1 MTDTVWTT
9 TRACPARAESGGAR
23 SAAAILARFW
33 EARVVT
39 PLHRALD
46 SALLAGELRDVNA
59 GTLADMGYRRD

>member
-1 MTDTVWTT
+1 MTDTTWTT
-9 TRACPARAESGGAR
+9 TSACPVPAGSGRAR
-23 SAAAILARFW
+23 SVARLLARFW